1 MKALDRKLL
10 RDLGQLRGQTAAIA
24 LVLVAGIAT
33 LVMSLTAYR
42 ALYDTRAQFY
52 GEYRFAEV
60 FARVERAPWPLLED
74 VRRLPGVRGAEGRV
88 VAGVNLE
95 VEGFDDAVNGLVV
108 SLPDDRQAGLN
119 RLFLREGRLPDP
131 QRANEV
137 VLGEAFAQAHR
148 LRPGDRIGAVLNG
161 RRQVLEVA
169 GIGLSPEFV
178 YQIRPGD
185 AFPDYLRYGVV
196 WMQREPLAAAFDL
209 DGAFN
214 DLVLVLERGT
224 LEADVI
230 DRVDV
235 LLAPYGGL
243 GAHGRELQTSHRF
256 LDEELTQLQVM
267 VRLFS
272 AVFLGVAA
280 FLLNIVIGR
289 LVHTQR
295 EQIAVLKAFGYTRA
309 EVGRHYAALVG
320 LMVLAGLPPGILAG
334 AWLGNGM
341 AEMYADFFRFP
352 YLDWSLHPTALA
364 LAGAF
369 ALAVALL
376 GTLTGLYRA
385 FSLTPA
391 EGMRPEAP
399 PAFGRSMIERFG
411 LFRLLDPAGRMVVR
425 TLARRPLRTS
435 LTVLG
440 IGLACGILVMS
451 RFQEDAINQMIEVQ
465 LGFAQRDDLAVTFVQ
480 PRTAAAA
487 LELAGLPGVAAVEP
501 FRQAPVVLRN
511 GHRSHRLALLGL
523 QAKGDL
529 KRLLGPSLAPLPLPA
544 DGLVLTDHLA
554 GMLDLSP
561 GDSVQ
566 VEFLDGRR
574 ETLQLPVRALSHE
587 YLGVGAYLELGA
599 MQRLRGE
606 QSSISGAWLRL
617 EEPGDRAGVVQ
628 ALRDRPGVASAS
640 DRSAMIEGFRSTMAQ
655 VIVIFTLVAT
665 LMATAI
671 AVGVVYNSAR
681 ISLSERS
688 RELASLRV
696 LGYTRAEVRGL
707 MWGELFTL
715 AGLSLLPGF
724 ALGVALCALLVNGFE
739 SELYRIPLAISPAG
753 LGAAGL
759 VVLAATAG
767 SALLMRRR
775 LDQLDLIAVLKTKD

>member
-10 RDLGQLRGQTAAIA
+10 RDLGQLRGQIVAIA

-42 ALYDTRAQFY
+42 ALHDTRAQFY

-60 FARVERAPWPLLED
+60 FARVVRAPWPLLED
-74 VRRLPGVRGAEGRV
+74 LRRLPGVQRAEGRV

-95 VEGFDDAVNGLVV
+95 VAGFDDAVNGLVV
-108 SLPDDRQAGLN
+108 SLPDPRQGGLN
-119 RLFLREGRLPDP
+119 QLFLREGRLPDP
-131 QRANEV
+131 LRANEV
-137 VLGEAFAQAHR
+137 VLGEAFAQAHG
-148 LRPGDRIGAVLNG
+148 LHPGDRFAAILNG
-161 RRQVLEVA
+161 RRQWLEIA

-185 AFPDYLRYGVV
+185 AFPDHLRYGVV

-214 DLVLVLERGT
+214 DLVLVLEHGA

-230 DRVDV
+230 ARVDA

-256 LDEELTQLQVM
+256 LDEELGQLQVM

-272 AVFLGVAA
+272 SVFLGVAA

-289 LVHTQR
+289 LVNTQR
-295 EQIAVLKAFGYTRA
+295 EQIAVLKAFGYSRF

-320 LMVLAGLPPGILAG
+320 LMVFAGLPPGVLAG
-334 AWLGNGM
+334 AWLGRGM
-341 AEMYADFFRFP
+341 ADLYADFFRFP
-352 YLDWSLHPTALA
+352 YLDWSLEPGVLA
-364 LAGAF
+364 LAAGF
-369 ALAVALL
+369 ALAVAVL
-376 GTLTGLYRA
+376 GTATGLYRA
-385 FSLTPA
+385 FALSPA

-399 PAFGRSMIERFG
+399 PPFRRSLLERLG
-411 LFRLLDPAGRMVVR
+411 LYRLLDPAARMVLR
-425 TLARRPLRTS
+425 TLARRPLRTALS
-435 LTVLG
+435 VLG

-451 RFQEDAINQMIEVQ
+451 RFQDAAINEMIEVQ
-465 LGFAQRDDLAVTFVQ
+465 LGFAQRDDLAVSFTEVR
-480 PRTAAAA
+480 PARAA
-487 LELAGLPGVAAVEP
+487 LELQALPGVAAVEP
-501 FRQAPVVLRN
+501 FRQAPVVLRH

-523 QAKGDL
+523 PREGDL
-529 KRLLGPSLAPLPLPA
+529 KRLLGPGLAPLPLPA
-544 DGLVLTDHLA
+544 DGLVITDYLA
-554 GMLDLSP
+554 GMLAVAP
-561 GDSVQ
+561 GDELQ

-574 ETLQLPVRALSHE
+574 ETLSLTVRALSHE
-587 YLGVGAYLELGA
+587 YLGVGAYLEIGA
-599 MQRLRGE
+599 LQRLRGE
-606 QSSISGAWLRL
+606 QSSLSGAWLRL
-617 EEPGDRAGVVQ
+617 EPGARASVVK
-628 ALRDRPGVASAS
+628 ALRERPGVAAAS
-640 DRSAMIEGFRSTMAQ
+640 DRAAMIEGFRSTMAE
-655 VIVIFTLVAT
+655 VIVIFMFVAT
-665 LMATAI
+665 AMATAI

-707 MWGELFTL
+707 MLGELFTL
-715 AGLSLLPGF
+715 AGLALLPGF
-724 ALGVALCALLVNGFE
+724 ALGYGLCALLVLGFE
-739 SELYRIPLAISPAG
+739 SELYRIPLAVSPAG
-753 LGAAGL
+753 LGTAGL

-767 SALLMRRR
+767 SALLVRRR
-775 LDQLDLIAVLKTKD
+775 LDRLDLIAVLKTKD

>member
-10 RDLGQLRGQTAAIA
+10 RDLAQLRGQTAATA

-42 ALYDTRAQFY
+42 ALNDTRSQFY
-52 GEYRFAEV
+52 GEYRFAEL

-74 VRRLPGVRGAEGRV
+74 VRRLPGVRAAEGRV

-95 VEGFDDAVNGLVV
+95 VEGFDDAVTGLVV
-108 SLPDDRQAGLN
+108 SLPDERQAGLN

-131 QRANEV
+131 LRANEV

-148 LRPGDRIGAVLNG
+148 LRPGDRIAGIFNG
-161 RRQVLEVA
+161 RRQVLQVS
-169 GIGLSPEFV
+169 GIGLSPEFI

-185 AFPDYLRYGVV
+185 AFPDHLRYGVL
-196 WMQREPLAAAFDL
+196 WMHREPLATAFDL
-209 DGAFN
+209 EGAFN
-214 DLVLVLERGT
+214 DLVLVLERSA

-230 DRVDV
+230 DRIDA

-272 AVFLGVAA
+272 VVFLGVAA

-295 EQIAVLKAFGYTRA
+295 EQIAVLKAFGYTRF
-309 EVGRHYAALVG
+309 EVGRHYGLLVS
-320 LMVLAGLPPGILAG
+320 LMVVVGLPPGVLVG
-334 AWLGNGM
+334 ALLGKGM
-341 AEMYADFFRFP
+341 AGLYADFFRFP
-352 YLDWSLHPTALA
+352 YLDWSLHP
-364 LAGAF
+364 GAVGLSVAF
-369 ALAVALL
+369 GLLVALL
-376 GTLTGLYRA
+376 GTTTGLYRA
-385 FSLTPA
+385 FSLSPS
-391 EGMRPEAP
+391 EGMRPETP
-399 PAFGRSMIERFG
+399 PAFSRGRFENLGLARF
-411 LFRLLDPAGRMVVR
+411 LDPAGRMVLR
-425 TLARRPLRTS
+425 TLARRPLRTFLS
-435 LTVLG
+435 VIG
-440 IGLACGILVMS
+440 IGLAFGILVMS
-451 RFQEDAINQMIEVQ
+451 RFQEDAINEMIEVQ
-465 LGFAQRDDLAVTFVQ
+465 LGFAQRDDLAVVFSE
-480 PRTAAAA
+480 PRPARAA
-487 LELAGLPGVAAVEP
+487 LELASLPGVAAVEP

-511 GHRSHRLALLGL
+511 GHRSHRVSLLGM
-523 QAKGDL
+523 QHEGDL
-529 KRLLGPSLAPLPLPA
+529 KRLLGPSLAPMPLPA
-544 DGLVLTDHLA
+544 DGLVLTDYLA
-554 GMLDLSP
+554 GMLGLEP
-561 GDSVQ
+561 GDQVQ
-566 VEFLDGRR
+566 LEFLDGRR
-574 ETLQLPVRALSHE
+574 ETVDLPLRALSHE
-587 YLGVGAYLELGA
+587 YLGVGAYLELET

-606 QSSISGAWLRL
+606 QSSLSGAWLRL
-617 EEPGDRAGVVQ
+617 DEAGDRARVVQ
-628 ALRDRPGVASAS
+628 ALRERPGVAAAT
-640 DRSAMIEGFRSTMAQ
+640 DRAAMIEGLRDTMAQ
-655 VIVIFTLVAT
+655 VIVIFTLVVT

-688 RELASLRV
+688 RDLASLRV

-715 AGLSLLPGF
+715 AGLALLPGF
-724 ALGVALCALLVNGFE
+724 MLGYGLCALLVNGFE
-739 SELYRIPLAISPAG
+739 SELYRIPLAVSTSG

-759 VVLAATAG
+759 AVFAATAG